1 MATQLLIYET
11 AAPVSYGRHGEWCVE
26 VGTDYSFSRGV
37 NSVPLMSVEILNAAA
52 EYAVVFGGTGDV
64 VMPAVILGL
73 RGDENL
79 YLTEQGG
86 WQARYIPAFLRR
98 YPFVFSSPDEGKTF
112 TLCIDE
118 KFPGFNQTGRGERL
132 FTSERKP
139 TPYVENVLKFL
150 QQYQVEFRR
159 TQAFCKKLKDLNL
172 LEPMQAQINLDSGER
187 MFLTGFSAVNR
198 ARLKTLSAEALVD
211 VAKSDEL
218 ELIYAHL
225 SSMRNF
231 SGMRDRFVRAPA
243 SQKAE
248 TGGAADAPRGD
259 GKGDKKETAAD
270 DRPART
276 GKAGEGVKDSGAA
289 PKKR

>member
-11 AAPVSYGRHGEWCVE
+11 ATPVTHARHGNWSVE

-37 NSVPLMSVEILNAAA
+37 NSVPLMTVEMLSAAS
-52 EYAVVFGGTGDV
+52 EYAIVFGGTGDV

-86 WQARYIPAFLRR
+86 WQAKYIPAFLRR

-118 KFPGFNQTGRGERL
+118 AFPGFNQKGTGERL
-132 FTSERKP
+132 FNDDRKP
-139 TPYVENVLKFL
+139 TPYVDNVLKFL

-159 TQAFCKKLKDLNL
+159 TQAFCKKLKELNL
-172 LEPMQAQINLDSGER
+172 LEPMRAQISLDSGER
-187 MFLTGFSAVNR
+187 MFLTGFSAVDR
-198 ARLKTLSAEALVD
+198 GRLKTLSTEAIAGLV
-211 VAKSDEL
+211 KSDEL

-231 SGMRDRFVRAPA
+231 QGMRDRLVKAPA
-243 SQKAE
+243 PATRDSVE
-248 TGGAADAPRGD
+248 DEPR
-259 GKGDKKETAAD
+259 D
-270 DRPART
+270 DRPA
-276 GKAGEGVKDSGAA
+276 KAKPAAA

>member
-1 MATQLLIYET
+1 MAAQLLIYET
-11 AAPVSYGRHGEWCVE
+11 AIPVSYVRHGGWSVE

-52 EYAVVFGGTGDV
+52 EYAVVIGGTGDIV
-64 VMPAVILGL
+64 TPAVILGL

-79 YLTEQGG
+79 YLTGEGG
-86 WQARYIPAFLRR
+86 WQAKYIPAFLRR

-118 KFPGFNQTGRGERL
+118 AFPGFNQKGRGERL
-132 FTSERKP
+132 FTDDRKP

-150 QQYQVEFRR
+150 QQYQIEFHR

-172 LEPMQAQINLDSGER
+172 LESMQAQINLDSGER
-187 MFLTGFSAVNR
+187 MFLTGFSAVDR
-198 ARLKTLSAEALVD
+198 TRLKALSADAL
-211 VAKSDEL
+211 AELTKSDGL

-225 SSMRNF
+225 LSMRNF
-231 SGMRDRFVRAPA
+231 AGMRDRLARAPA
-243 SQKAE
+243 GPRAE
-248 TGGAADAPRGD
+248 AVRAADTARGN
-259 GKGDKKETAAD
+259 GRKDKKKSALE
-270 DRPART
+270 DRRATT
-276 GKAGEGVKDSGAA
+276 GKAGAGGKVSGGA